1 MPNGEPFKEYLI
13 LPTQIDIDQNWIIE
27 LMGYSIAITAVIAIL
42 ISIIGTFLDASL
54 YRKIK
59 NKPLLKILETW

>member
-42 ISIIGTFLDASL
+42 ISIIGTFLDARL